1 MRPIELTI
9 KELKQQIE
17 TLPDNAIAYAY
28 EGEVTGIVIVER
40 FENAIKEIK
49 FIHTQEPKTKS

>member
-17 TLPDNAIAYAY
+17 TLPDNAVAYAY

-40 FENAIKEIK
+40 IKNAIKQIK
-49 FIHTQEPKTKS
+49 FIHTKEPKTKN